1 VDKITGTAVVAGSQE
16 EEEVAAVVVVAGET
30 GTDYDFLK
38 VCDRS

>member
-1 VDKITGTAVVAGSQE
+1 MVAGSQE
-16 EEEVAAVVVVAGET
+16 EEEVAAAVVVVAGET